1 MAMDIENKKL
11 TKNSLESLLYTI
23 EENTATAVDYQS
35 LDEILSTMGINSF
48 LIEAFQENHFE
59 SFDDFIN
66 YRKRDKKFIDSNRV
80 AKLLGVLR
88 GVIKFINSSK

>member
-48 LIEAFQENHFE
+48 LIEAFKENNFDSFE
-59 SFDDFIN
+59 DFIN

>member
-59 SFDDFIN
+59 SFEDFIN